1 MADLKEIKTRIQSI
15 KSTQKITSAMMMVS
29 SAKLLKA
36 QRQFTKL
43 APYEKKLFELLR
55 DFLSGEEMPSTPY
68 TKKREVK
75 RIAIVAFSSST
86 GLVGRFNN
94 NIAEKLQEVVDNRKH
109 LGKDNIVV
117 YPVGS
122 KIYKSALN
130 MDVTIDDRYIKE
142 IEQHPTYQTAETMM
156 QQFMDLYEGGEIDRV
171 ELLYHHFKSKGTQEI
186 TLDTLFPL
194 ELETEK
200 SEENDNIYI
209 FEPEK
214 EILLSQLLPKVL
226 KLKMYTTL
234 IDSVT
239 SEHAARMIA
248 MQIATDNAD
257 NLTDELTIEYNK
269 LRQQSITNELLDMA
283 SGMTE

>member
-1 MADLKEIKTRIQSI
+1 MTDFKEIKTRIQSI

-36 QRQFTKL
+36 QRQFTRL
-43 APYEKKLFELLR
+43 APYENKLFELLR
-55 DFLSGEEMPSTPY
+55 DFLSCEKMPSTPY
-68 TKKREVK
+68 TKKREIK
-75 RIAIVAFSSST
+75 RIAVVAFSSST
-86 GLVGRFNN
+86 GLVGRFNS
-94 NIAEKLQEVVDNRKH
+94 NIAEKLQEVIDDRKH
-109 LGKDNIVV
+109 LGKENIVV
-117 YPVGS
+117 YPIGN
-122 KIYKSALN
+122 KIYKSAIN

-142 IEQHPTYQTAETMM
+142 IEQHPTYQSAETMT
-156 QQFMDLYEGGEIDRV
+156 QHFMDLYENSEIDRV

-186 TLDTLFPL
+186 TLDTLFPI
-194 ELETEK
+194 ELETKK
-200 SEENDNIYI
+200 SENDDIYI
-209 FEPEK
+209 LEPEK

-226 KLKMYTTL
+226 KLRMYKTL